1 MDQPL
6 LDIRNLHVGFKAFRG
21 FSDVLDGVDFQVWP
35 GERVGLVGEM
45 GCGKTTTMK
54 AIMKLLDEPPAII
67 NEGEIIFNNQDILKM
82 KKNQIQE
89 LRKKRISMI
98 FQDPMASLNPV
109 FTIGNQLNDVIKYSK
124 GFKGNWG
131 RYKYK
136 EEIIHVLN
144 QVSLP
149 DPNRIIHNYPIQ
161 LSGGMRQRISI
172 SMALVSSSE
181 LLIADEPGT
190 ALDVTIKDQVLK
202 LLDTVTKKTG
212 SSFILISHALGAVK
226 NITDRTY
233 VMYAGSMVETART
246 ENLFSNPKHPYSI
259 GLINSTPKLSG
270 EGIGEGIPGRIP
282 DYYNPPKGCRFHPRC
297 KYVMDICINE
307 KPLFSKIND
316 QHNVACF
323 LYKEN

>member
-6 LDIRNLHVGFKAFRG
+6 LDIRNLHVGFKIFRG

-54 AIMKLLDEPPAII
+54 AIMKLLDEPPAVITG
-67 NEGEIIFNNQDILKM
+67 GEILFHNKNILKM
-82 KKNQIQE
+82 RKKQLQE

-109 FTIGNQLNDVIKYSK
+109 FTIGNQLSDVIKYSK

-131 RYKYK
+131 FNKYI
-136 EEIIHVLN
+136 EEVINVLN
-144 QVSLP
+144 KVSLP

-202 LLDTVTKKTG
+202 LLDTLTKKMG

-233 VMYAGSMVETART
+233 VMYAGSMVETAKT
-246 ENLFSNPKHPYSI
+246 EDLFHNPKHPYSI

-270 EGIGEGIPGRIP
+270 EGVGEGIPGRIP
-282 DYYNPPKGCRFHPRC
+282 DYYNPPKGCRFNPRC
-297 KYVMDICINE
+297 SQVMDLCKKE
-307 KPLFSKIND
+307 KPKFFKYNN
-316 QHNVACF
+316 QHYVACY
-323 LYKEN
+323 LYKDI